1 VEIGVFVKLLL
12 TVTNL
17 GLLLPL
23 QFAGVAQLVEHFL
36 AKEDVESSSLFAR
49 SILENPLRVRGFFVG
64 QARGEGTLPGYP
76 LETQVG
82 AG

>member
-1 VEIGVFVKLLL
+1 MQSKWWKVLGRLEIGVFVKLLL
-12 TVTNL
+12 TVTKL

-49 SILENPLRVRGFFVG
+49 SILR
-64 QARGEGTLPGYP
+64 
-76 LETQVG
+76 
-82 AG
+82 